1 MSETISRDYSHE
13 LAWFEVE
20 TGQIRF
26 DFGAVAVDIYG
37 DTEIVERNGV
47 ISRIDSVWEHQ
58 GHLQAVWQL
67 LGRSMTGFV
76 MDEDSFRLNFEDG
89 AMIRAKNKK
98 AYDFV
103 KVWGPDF
110 GCETGY
116 PTAIYLHMVD
126 PDADEAMRKMIL
138 GPYPKIFS
146 PLPLTPKLLE
156 SIMASEAER
165 PVYTP
170 PPPRPLVPRVLVGET
185 GKVITLE
192 KVNEFLKF
200 TVDPEIVTVE
210 ISGLKARFNHSFE
223 VADAAGRVHE
233 SIDAKAR
240 TGDLDAL
247 WSLVRTNMARL
258 ERAYVGNWVTG

>member
-1 MSETISRDYSHE
+1 
-13 LAWFEVE
+13 
-20 TGQIRF
+20 
-26 DFGAVAVDIYG
+26 
-37 DTEIVERNGV
+37 
-47 ISRIDSVWEHQ
+47 
-58 GHLQAVWQL
+58 
-67 LGRSMTGFV
+67 
-76 MDEDSFRLNFEDG
+76 
-89 AMIRAKNKK
+89 
-98 AYDFV
+98 
-103 KVWGPDF
+103 
-110 GCETGY
+110 
-116 PTAIYLHMVD
+116 
-126 PDADEAMRKMIL
+126 
-138 GPYPKIFS
+138 
-146 PLPLTPKLLE
+146 
-156 SIMASEAER
+156 MASEAER

-185 GKVITLE
+185 GKVITLD

-258 ERAYVGNWVTG
+258 EMDAESFRICFEDGAIIRSLNQIDVRKPDLEQVDYWLAPDDNYNNSMPTDPQHYPANLKV